1 MGFTGF
7 AVANEVLALVDR
19 NLLDYGS
26 PDWTCLDWPALSR
39 IDRTLSGELAYSE
52 EPHSLDGDPAA
63 HSFVSLGGLPLFAG
77 PIIAREILTAPR
89 PIRFYVARA
98 SYVGLLFVLMWTA
111 WQSLIG
117 WRDVTEFG
125 ILARFGDII
134 YGIFAVLQLTL
145 IMFFA
150 PLFTA
155 ASIAQEKDRRT
166 FVQLLITDLSDL
178 EIVLG
183 KLVASLIVILTAAR
197 GGSGMLSLCTLFGGI
212 SFAQVATLF
221 AVTASSG
228 VAGGAAGL
236 VIALWRDRAFQSIS
250 LTILLVV
257 LSVTGVEAFSIA
269 FPTLTAFGVPLA
281 EVFNPYRAILSVLYP
296 RSQDLAGVF
305 GWSSVVYILARLTFA
320 ALLVSFGT
328 WKLRV
333 WNPGRNEP
341 RELREGEAAASE
353 TLVEVL
359 EQKAE
364 SEAELAVASTSSRV
378 SGSGVGAGPVAL
390 ATRRFGSGDSSDGS
404 AAETGDGAGGTTGLH
419 VPRRTHRRIARAAG
433 VYRKPWSNPIIWRE
447 LMTRAYG
454 TKPLI
459 IKGNYILLFALGVG
473 LFHVLSQGRESPLS
487 SLLAM
492 IPVCLGIL
500 SLILVNA
507 QGVTA
512 LTSERDTG
520 ALDLL
525 LVTELSPKE
534 FIYGKLYGVLYNC
547 KEMIALPLLWTIW
560 LTFTGALSAESAC
573 FAIIDFLLLCHF
585 SAMLG
590 LHSAI
595 TYTNSRTAVANSLG
609 TIFFLLIGIL
619 LCAYLI
625 ILSDREFGRQLL
637 SFLIFIGAGSVA
649 IFGSLGAKN
658 PSRAIALVSLLTP
671 FWTFYCVIS
680 LLNGDIM
687 AAFIFSAGIYGFA
700 LLAMLVPAVSDFDI
714 ALGRTSRHSG
724 DNPGDPSRAGA

>member
-1 MGFTGF
+1 
-7 AVANEVLALVDR
+7 
-19 NLLDYGS
+19 
-26 PDWTCLDWPALSR
+26 
-39 IDRTLSGELAYSE
+39 
-52 EPHSLDGDPAA
+52 
-63 HSFVSLGGLPLFAG
+63 
-77 PIIAREILTAPR
+77 
-89 PIRFYVARA
+89 
-98 SYVGLLFVLMWTA
+98 MWTT

-155 ASIAQEKDRRT
+155 ASIAHEKDRRT
-166 FVQLLITDLSDL
+166 FVLLLMTDLSDL

-183 KLVASLIVILTAAR
+183 KLVAGLIVILTALGA
-197 GGSGMLSLCTLFGGI
+197 GAGMLSLCPLFGGI
-212 SFAQVATLF
+212 SFGQVATLF

-228 VAGGAAGL
+228 VAGGALGL

-250 LTILLVV
+250 LTILMVV
-257 LSVTGVEAFSIA
+257 LSVTGVEAFAIA

-281 EVFNPYRAILSVLYP
+281 EVFNPYRAILSVLYQ
-296 RSQDLAGVF
+296 RSTDLAGVF

-320 ALLVSFGT
+320 ASLVAFGT

-341 RELREGEAAASE
+341 RELREGEEAAAE
-353 TLVEVL
+353 TLVEVV

-364 SEAELAVASTSSRV
+364 SEPELAVASTSTSAAV
-378 SGSGVGAGPVAL
+378 GGSGSRPLAVAARQL
-390 ATRRFGSGDSSDGS
+390 DQGDSGDGSD
-404 AAETGDGAGGTTGLH
+404 AGDEAGGTTGLH

-473 LFHVLSQGRESPLS
+473 LFHVLSQGKESPLS

-512 LTSERDTG
+512 LTSERDSG

-534 FIYGKLYGVLYNC
+534 FIYGKLYGVLYNS
-547 KEMIALPLLWTIW
+547 KEMIALPLLWIIW
-560 LTFTGALSAESAC
+560 LTITDALSVESAV
-573 FAIIDFLLLCHF
+573 FAVIDFLLLCHF

-595 TYTNSRTAVANSLG
+595 TYTNSRTAIANSLG
-609 TIFFLLIGIL
+609 TIFFLMIGIL

-649 IFGSLGAKN
+649 LFGSLGAKN

-687 AAFIFSAGIYGFA
+687 AAFIFSCGIYGFA

-714 ALGRTSRHSG
+714 ALGRTSAIQG
-724 DNPGDPSRAGA
+724 